1 MRSPSGLSSCSW
13 AQALYVSAGAK
24 LLIDLHVP
32 CQKTAKQVL
41 SQLAHLM
48 RDAGSTTVAPRL
60 CAFEAPGRTQPQV
73 VVLSH
78 RGMAAFFQS
87 STRACCLDRFRLV
100 IRLTS

>member
-24 LLIDLHVP
+24 LLTGLHVP

-48 RDAGSTTVAPRL
+48 RDAGSTIGGPGCALLKLPAELNHRWWFSATEGWLRSSKAPREPV
-60 CAFEAPGRTQPQV
+60 AWTDFA
-73 VVLSH
+73 LS
-78 RGMAAFFQS
+78 
-87 STRACCLDRFRLV
+87 
-100 IRLTS
+100 

>member
-24 LLIDLHVP
+24 LLIGLHVP

-48 RDAGSTTVAPRL
+48 RDAGSTTVAQ
-60 CAFEAPGRTQPQV
+60 AV
-73 VVLSH
+73 
-78 RGMAAFFQS
+78 
-87 STRACCLDRFRLV
+87 RF
-100 IRLTS
+100 